1 MNHVRS
7 LMRPAGRRAAAV
19 LLAAA
24 ALYAVPYSTLR
35 LPGVFDGPLDSPG
48 VLQLLAVCLLFAGL
62 ALSYDLLFGHTGIMS
77 FGHGLFV
84 TGGMY
89 VTTILVNHAG
99 YGLVP
104 AALAGLGVGLA
115 AALVLGSVALRVDGI
130 GFAMVTLAF
139 GQAVSLLV
147 VSGSPALTG
156 GEQGQTLNA
165 GAVPAAL
172 SGVRNTANLYWLALG
187 YLAVCAAVLWWL
199 TTSVPGR
206 VMRAVKENERRVEV
220 LGLNPYLF
228 KLLAFVVAG
237 LLATGGG
244 VVYLLLLGGAT
255 PVVAGSDFTLGLL
268 VMVVLGGAGRRWG
281 VVAGAVL
288 YAYADQS
295 LTRLS
300 GSASVAALPGAL
312 RGPLQ
317 QPLFLLGVCFVAVV
331 FFLPGGLATL
341 PARLRASKTR
351 VGHGVRTRNGR
362 RAQRAGSRHSGLSA
376 DASATQPRSPI
387 RRSAPQAGPNVLPG
401 HNAASSTGAA
411 EEGVTPHG

>member
-1 MNHVRS
+1 MIPARLAS
-7 LMRPAGRRAAAV
+7 ALPRTSGAGRRTAV
-19 LLAAA
+19 VVLALAL
-24 ALYAVPYSTLR
+24 LYAIPYSTVQ

-48 VLQLLAVCLLFAGL
+48 VLQLLAVCLVFAGL

-89 VTTILVNHAG
+89 VTTILVDHAG
-99 YGLVP
+99 YSLLIS
-104 AALAGLGVGLA
+104 ALAGLGVGLVA
-115 AALVLGSVALRVDGI
+115 AVVLGAVALRVDGI

-156 GEQGQTLNA
+156 GEQGQTLSA
-165 GAVPAAL
+165 ASVPAAL
-172 SGVRNTANLYWLALG
+172 SGIRNTANLYWFALAYLAL
-187 YLAVCAAVLWWL
+187 CAAVVWWL

-206 VMRAVKENERRVEV
+206 MMRAVKENEQRVEV

-228 KLLAFVVAG
+228 KLLAFVIAG
-237 LLATGGG
+237 VLATGGG

-255 PVVAGSDFTLGLL
+255 PTVSGSDFTLGLL

-281 VVAGAVL
+281 VVAGGVL

-300 GSASVAALPGAL
+300 GSSSVAALPGLL

-317 QPLFLLGVCFVAVV
+317 QPLFLLGVSFVAVV

-341 PARLRASKTR
+341 PARLRASTMPMR
-351 VGHGVRTRNGR
+351 RMPISGR
-362 RAQRAGSRHSGLSA
+362 RRAKRGLANGESREEVA
-376 DASATQPRSPI
+376 PR
-387 RRSAPQAGPNVLPG
+387 G
-401 HNAASSTGAA
+401 
-411 EEGVTPHG
+411 

>member
-1 MNHVRS
+1 MKIVS
-7 LMRPAGRRAAAV
+7 LLTRGRARRPAAV
-19 LLAAA
+19 LLAMVL
-24 ALYAVPYSTLR
+24 LYAVPYSTLR
-35 LPGVFDGPLDSPG
+35 LPGLFDGPLDSPG
-48 VLQLLAVCLLFAGL
+48 VLQLLAVCLVFAGL

-99 YGLVP
+99 YSLPVS
-104 AALAGLGVGLA
+104 ALAGLGVGLA
-115 AALVLGSVALRVDGI
+115 AAVVLGAVALRVDGI

-165 GAVPAAL
+165 AAVPAAL
-172 SGVRNTANLYWLALG
+172 SGIRNTANLYWLALA
-187 YLAVCAAVLWWL
+187 YLVLCAAVVWWL

-206 VMRAVKENERRVEV
+206 MMRAVKENERRVEV

-237 LLATGGG
+237 VLATGGG

-255 PVVAGSDFTLGLL
+255 PTVSGSDFTLGLL

-281 VVAGAVL
+281 VVAGGVL

-300 GSASVAALPGAL
+300 GSSSVAALPGVL

-317 QPLFLLGVCFVAVV
+317 QPLFLLGASFVAVV

-341 PARLRASKTR
+341 PSRLRASTMPIATR
-351 VGHGVRTRNGR
+351 HRGQSAAAVRQ
-362 RAQRAGSRHSGLSA
+362 AQETPSSSQERIASRG
-376 DASATQPRSPI
+376 
-387 RRSAPQAGPNVLPG
+387 
-401 HNAASSTGAA
+401 
-411 EEGVTPHG
+411 

>member
-1 MNHVRS
+1 MS
-7 LMRPAGRRAAAV
+7 PTRPLIPARATSAIASSGGTGRRAV
-19 LLAAA
+19 LVVLALGL
-24 ALYAVPYSTLR
+24 LYAIPYSTVQ

-48 VLQLLAVCLLFAGL
+48 VLQLLAVCLVFAGL

-99 YGLVP
+99 NSLLIS
-104 AALAGLGVGLA
+104 ALAGLGVGLVA
-115 AALVLGSVALRVDGI
+115 AVVLGAVALRVDGI

-165 GAVPAAL
+165 AAVPAAL
-172 SGVRNTANLYWLALG
+172 SGIRNTANLYWLALA
-187 YLAVCAAVLWWL
+187 YLVLCAAVVWWL

-206 VMRAVKENERRVEV
+206 MMRAVKENQQRVEV

-228 KLLAFVVAG
+228 KLLAFVIAG
-237 LLATGGG
+237 VLATGGG
-244 VVYLLLLGGAT
+244 VIYLLLLGGAT
-255 PVVAGSDFTLGLL
+255 PTVSGSDFTLGLL

-281 VVAGAVL
+281 VVAGGVL

-300 GSASVAALPGAL
+300 GSSSVASLPGLL

-317 QPLFLLGVCFVAVV
+317 QPLFLLGVSFVAVV

-341 PARLRASKTR
+341 PARLRASTMPMRGMPITR
-351 VGHGVRTRNGR
+351 RH
-362 RAQRAGSRHSGLSA
+362 RAKRDAVNAKSREEVA
-376 DASATQPRSPI
+376 PR
-387 RRSAPQAGPNVLPG
+387 G
-401 HNAASSTGAA
+401 
-411 EEGVTPHG
+411 

>member
-1 MNHVRS
+1 MNAVRS
-7 LMRPAGRRAAAV
+7 GFPVAGSAGSPRRPNAKRAAAV
-19 LLAAA
+19 VAAILL
-24 ALYAVPYSTLR
+24 LYAVPYSTLH

-48 VLQLLAVCLLFAGL
+48 VLQLLAVCLVFAGL
-62 ALSYDLLFGHTGIMS
+62 ALSYDLLFGHTGMLS

-99 YGLVP
+99 YSLLMS
-104 AALAGLGVGLA
+104 ALAGLGAGMA
-115 AALVLGSVALRVDGI
+115 AAVVLGAVALRVDGI

-156 GEQGQTLNA
+156 GEQGQTLTA
-165 GAVPAAL
+165 GSVPAVL
-172 SGVRNTANLYWLALG
+172 SGIRNTANLYWLALG
-187 YLAVCAAVLWWL
+187 YLVLCAAVVWWL

-206 VMRAVKENERRVEV
+206 MMRAVKENEQRVEV

-237 LLATGGG
+237 VLATGGG

-255 PVVAGSDFTLGLL
+255 PTVSGSDFTLGLL

-281 VVAGAVL
+281 VVAGGVL

-300 GSASVAALPGAL
+300 GSTSVAALPGLL

-317 QPLFLLGVCFVAVV
+317 QPLFLLGACFVAVV

-341 PARLRASKTR
+341 PSRLRASTMSITR
-351 VGHGVRTRNGR
+351 HRGR
-362 RAQRAGSRHSGLSA
+362 
-376 DASATQPRSPI
+376 P
-387 RRSAPQAGPNVLPG
+387 VV
-401 HNAASSTGAA
+401 AA
-411 EEGVTPHG
+411 ETARERKASRG

>member
-1 MNHVRS
+1 MSTLRT
-7 LMRPAGRRAAAV
+7 LTRGPAGRCAAAV
-19 LLAAA
+19 A
-24 ALYAVPYSTLR
+24 ALLVLYALPYSTVSI
-35 LPGVFDGPLDSPG
+35 PGVFDGPLDSPG
-48 VLQLLAVCLLFAGL
+48 VLQLLAVCLVFAGL

-99 YGLVP
+99 YGLLTS
-104 AALAGLGVGLA
+104 ALAGLAAGGVA
-115 AALVLGSVALRVDGI
+115 AVVLGAVALRVDGI

-139 GQAVSLLV
+139 GQAVSLIV
-147 VSGSPALTG
+147 VSGSPSLTG
-156 GEQGQTLNA
+156 GEQGQTLDA
-165 GAVPAAL
+165 AALPAAL
-172 SGVRNTANLYWLALG
+172 SGIRNTANLYWLALA
-187 YLAVCAAVLWWL
+187 YLALCAAVVWWL

-206 VMRAVKENERRVEV
+206 MMRAVRENEQRVEV

-244 VVYLLLLGGAT
+244 VVYLLLIGGAT
-255 PVVAGSDFTLGLL
+255 PTVSGSDFTLGLL

-281 VVAGAVL
+281 VVAGGVL
-288 YAYADQS
+288 YAYANQS

-300 GSASVAALPGAL
+300 GSSSIATLPGAL

-317 QPLFLLGVCFVAVV
+317 QPLFLLGISFVLVV

-341 PARLRASKTR
+341 PARLRASTMHLR
-351 VGHGVRTRNGR
+351 APVRERRLRKGR
-362 RAQRAGSRHSGLSA
+362 SLRKGSAR
-376 DASATQPRSPI
+376 D
-387 RRSAPQAGPNVLPG
+387 
-401 HNAASSTGAA
+401 
-411 EEGVTPHG
+411 

>member
-1 MNHVRS
+1 MSATGKRI
-7 LMRPAGRRAAAV
+7 AAV
-19 LLAAA
+19 LLALAL
-24 ALYAVPYSTLR
+24 LYAIPYSTIQ

-48 VLQLLAVCLLFAGL
+48 VLQLLAVCLVFAGL

-99 YGLVP
+99 YSLLIS
-104 AALAGLGVGLA
+104 ALAGLGVGLGA
-115 AALVLGSVALRVDGI
+115 AVLLGAVALRVDGI

-147 VSGSPALTG
+147 ISGSPTLTG

-165 GAVPAAL
+165 AAVPAAL
-172 SGVRNTANLYWLALG
+172 SGIRNTANLYWLALA
-187 YLAVCAAVLWWL
+187 YLVLCAAVVWWL

-206 VMRAVKENERRVEV
+206 VMRAVKENPHRVEV

-237 LLATGGG
+237 VLATGGG

-255 PVVAGSDFTLGLL
+255 PTVSGSDFTLGLL

-281 VVAGAVL
+281 VVAGGVL

-300 GSASVAALPGAL
+300 GSSSVAALPGLL

-317 QPLFLLGVCFVAVV
+317 QPLFLLGVSFVAVV

-341 PARLRASKTR
+341 PARLRASTMPLRR
-351 VGHGVRTRNGR
+351 V
-362 RAQRAGSRHSGLSA
+362 
-376 DASATQPRSPI
+376 PI
-387 RRSAPQAGPNVLPG
+387 RRMSITRRHRGKR
-401 HNAASSTGAA
+401 GAA
-411 EEGVTPHG
+411 AKESREEVTPRG

>member
-1 MNHVRS
+1 MSPTRAMIPARLTRAIAS
-7 LMRPAGRRAAAV
+7 SGGAGRRAALV
-19 LLAAA
+19 LPALAL
-24 ALYAVPYSTLR
+24 LYAIPYSTVQ
-35 LPGVFDGPLDSPG
+35 LPGVFDGPFDSPG
-48 VLQLLAVCLLFAGL
+48 VLQLLAVCLVFAGL

-89 VTTILVNHAG
+89 VTTILVDHAG
-99 YGLVP
+99 YSLLIS
-104 AALAGLGVGLA
+104 ALAGLGVGLA
-115 AALVLGSVALRVDGI
+115 AAVVLGAVALRVDGI

-165 GAVPAAL
+165 ASVPAAL
-172 SGVRNTANLYWLALG
+172 SGIRNTANLYWLALA
-187 YLAVCAAVLWWL
+187 YLALCAAVVWWL

-206 VMRAVKENERRVEV
+206 MMRAVKENQQRVEV

-228 KLLAFVVAG
+228 KLLAFVIAG
-237 LLATGGG
+237 VLATGGG
-244 VVYLLLLGGAT
+244 VIYLLLLGGAT
-255 PVVAGSDFTLGLL
+255 PTVSGSDFTLGLL

-281 VVAGAVL
+281 VVAGGVL

-300 GSASVAALPGAL
+300 GSSSVASLPGLL

-317 QPLFLLGVCFVAVV
+317 QPLFLLGVSFVAVV

-341 PARLRASKTR
+341 PARLGASTMPMRRMPISRRHRAKR
-351 VGHGVRTRNGR
+351 GPAN
-362 RAQRAGSRHSGLSA
+362 AKSREEVA
-376 DASATQPRSPI
+376 PR
-387 RRSAPQAGPNVLPG
+387 G
-401 HNAASSTGAA
+401 
-411 EEGVTPHG
+411 

>member
-1 MNHVRS
+1 MTRTDTVRS
-7 LMRPAGRRAAAV
+7 KSVRT
-19 LLAAA
+19 LLRSRGVA
-24 ALYAVPYSTLR
+24 ALLVLALLYAIPYSTLR
-35 LPGVFDGPLDSPG
+35 VPAVFDGPLDSPG
-48 VLQLLAVCLLFAGL
+48 VLQLLAVCLVFAGL
-62 ALSYDLLFGHTGIMS
+62 ALSYDLLFGHTGLLS

-89 VTTILVNHAG
+89 VTTILVDHAG
-99 YGLVP
+99 YSLLIS
-104 AALAGLGVGLA
+104 AAAGLGVGLA
-115 AALVLGSVALRVDGI
+115 AAVLLGAVALRVDGI

-165 GAVPAAL
+165 ASVPAVL
-172 SGVRNTANLYWLALG
+172 SGIRNTANLYWLALG
-187 YLAVCAAVLWWL
+187 YLALCAVVVWWL
-199 TTSVPGR
+199 TASVPGR
-206 VMRAVKENERRVEV
+206 VMRAVKENEQRVAV

-255 PVVAGSDFTLGLL
+255 PTVAGSDFTLGLL

-281 VVAGAVL
+281 VVAGGVL

-300 GSASVAALPGAL
+300 GSSSVAALPGLL

-317 QPLFLLGVCFVAVV
+317 QPLFLLGASFVAVV

-341 PARLRASKTR
+341 PDRLRTSTMR
-351 VGHGVRTRNGR
+351 IRGRRTRR
-362 RAQRAGSRHSGLSA
+362 ESA
-376 DASATQPRSPI
+376 
-387 RRSAPQAGPNVLPG
+387 
-401 HNAASSTGAA
+401 
-411 EEGVTPHG
+411 HG

>member
-1 MNHVRS
+1 MSATGKRI
-7 LMRPAGRRAAAV
+7 AAV
-19 LLAAA
+19 LLALAL
-24 ALYAVPYSTLR
+24 LYAIPYSTIQ

-48 VLQLLAVCLLFAGL
+48 VLQLLAVCLVFAGL

-99 YGLVP
+99 YSLLIS
-104 AALAGLGVGLA
+104 ALAGLGVGLGA
-115 AALVLGSVALRVDGI
+115 AVLLGAVALRVDGI

-147 VSGSPALTG
+147 ISGSPTLTG

-165 GAVPAAL
+165 AAVPAAL
-172 SGVRNTANLYWLALG
+172 SGIRNTANLYWLALA
-187 YLAVCAAVLWWL
+187 YLVLCAAVVWWL

-206 VMRAVKENERRVEV
+206 VMRAVKENPHRVEV

-237 LLATGGG
+237 VLASGGG

-255 PVVAGSDFTLGLL
+255 PTVSGSDFTLGLL

-281 VVAGAVL
+281 VVAGGVL

-300 GSASVAALPGAL
+300 GSSSVAALPGLL

-317 QPLFLLGVCFVAVV
+317 QPLFLLGVSFVAVV

-341 PARLRASKTR
+341 PARLRASTMPLRR
-351 VGHGVRTRNGR
+351 V
-362 RAQRAGSRHSGLSA
+362 
-376 DASATQPRSPI
+376 PI
-387 RRSAPQAGPNVLPG
+387 RRMSITRRHRGKR
-401 HNAASSTGAA
+401 GAA
-411 EEGVTPHG
+411 AKESREEVTPRG

>member
-1 MNHVRS
+1 MSATGKRI
-7 LMRPAGRRAAAV
+7 AAV
-19 LLAAA
+19 LLALAL
-24 ALYAVPYSTLR
+24 LYAIPYSTIQ

-48 VLQLLAVCLLFAGL
+48 VLQLLAVCLVFAGL

-99 YGLVP
+99 YSLLIS
-104 AALAGLGVGLA
+104 ALAGLGVGLGA
-115 AALVLGSVALRVDGI
+115 AVLLGAVALRVDGI

-147 VSGSPALTG
+147 ISGSPTLTG

-165 GAVPAAL
+165 AAVPAAL
-172 SGVRNTANLYWLALG
+172 SGIRNTANLYWLALA
-187 YLAVCAAVLWWL
+187 YLVLCAAVVWWL

-206 VMRAVKENERRVEV
+206 VMRAVKENPHRVEV

-237 LLATGGG
+237 VLATGGG

-255 PVVAGSDFTLGLL
+255 PTVSGSDFTLGLL

-281 VVAGAVL
+281 VVAGGVL

-300 GSASVAALPGAL
+300 GSSSVAALPGLL

-317 QPLFLLGVCFVAVV
+317 QPLFLLGVSFVAVV

-341 PARLRASKTR
+341 PARLRAPTMPLRR
-351 VGHGVRTRNGR
+351 V
-362 RAQRAGSRHSGLSA
+362 
-376 DASATQPRSPI
+376 PI
-387 RRSAPQAGPNVLPG
+387 RRMSITRRHRGKR
-401 HNAASSTGAA
+401 GAA
-411 EEGVTPHG
+411 AKESREEVMPRG

>member
-1 MNHVRS
+1 MIPARLAS
-7 LMRPAGRRAAAV
+7 ALPRTSGAGRRTAV
-19 LLAAA
+19 VVLALAL
-24 ALYAVPYSTLR
+24 LYAIPYSTVQ

-48 VLQLLAVCLLFAGL
+48 VLQLLAVCLVFAGL

-89 VTTILVNHAG
+89 VTTILVDHAG
-99 YGLVP
+99 YSLLIS
-104 AALAGLGVGLA
+104 ALAGLGVGLVA
-115 AALVLGSVALRVDGI
+115 AVVLGAVALRVDGI

-156 GEQGQTLNA
+156 GEQGQTLSA
-165 GAVPAAL
+165 ASVPAAL
-172 SGVRNTANLYWLALG
+172 SGIRNTANLYWFALAYLAL
-187 YLAVCAAVLWWL
+187 CAAVVWWL

-206 VMRAVKENERRVEV
+206 MMRAVKENEQRVEV

-228 KLLAFVVAG
+228 KLLAFVIAG
-237 LLATGGG
+237 VLATGGG

-255 PVVAGSDFTLGLL
+255 PTVSGSDFTLGLL

-281 VVAGAVL
+281 VVAGGVL

-300 GSASVAALPGAL
+300 GSSSVAALPGLL

-317 QPLFLLGVCFVAVV
+317 QPLFLLGVSFVAVV

-341 PARLRASKTR
+341 PARLRASTMPMR
-351 VGHGVRTRNGR
+351 RMPISGR
-362 RAQRAGSRHSGLSA
+362 RRAKRGLANGESLEEVA
-376 DASATQPRSPI
+376 PR
-387 RRSAPQAGPNVLPG
+387 G
-401 HNAASSTGAA
+401 
-411 EEGVTPHG
+411 